1 MVVHLVH
8 LRVTQQQGSHGVLGL
23 KILLLADSGTPP
35 MEPPLLRLRWRDAGY
50 AQTSSQQ
57 HAQYE

>member
-1 MVVHLVH
+1 MY
-8 LRVTQQQGSHGVLGL
+8 GVSSE
-23 KILLLADSGTPP
+23 IWLLAFSGTPP

-57 HAQYE
+57 HAEYE